1 MQIVVVNKVSKAR
14 IGHESCDT
22 LECPR
27 CDEKKKLW
35 PQFGFANHLVLFM
48 C

>member
-1 MQIVVVNKVSKAR
+1 MQIVVVNKVLKAR

-22 LECPR
+22 LEYPR
-27 CDEKKKLW
+27 CDKKKLW
-35 PQFGFANHLVLFM
+35 PQFGFANHLVFIM